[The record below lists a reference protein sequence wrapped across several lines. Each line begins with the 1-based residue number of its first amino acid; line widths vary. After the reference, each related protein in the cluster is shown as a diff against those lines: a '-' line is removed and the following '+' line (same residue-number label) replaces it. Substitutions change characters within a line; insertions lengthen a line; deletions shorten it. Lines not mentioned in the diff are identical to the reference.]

1 MWDGLSNS
9 DERRKATTNG
19 LCGPWIPGKNMK
31 VYDEDNNKKISLAEL
46 AILTG
51 DVCQGSTSPD
61 CEMYK
66 VSNKPLA
73 CITCVGLPC
82 TYQGQGSRQCLHPLS
97 ISNGTTD
104 VNVLENLA
112 IRGSRG
118 AEFYGRT
125 FSVNKALGA
134 LQYLTDLNYNRL
146 SRNPLCFPPPR
157 EKTSACLALATG
169 LAGSFDP
176 TTDDLDQLIVDAND
190 LGNSGGLD
198 RDVKF
203 TRSVLDILSEAVNDR
218 PRIKSPLDANVIEDW
233 PFSFI
238 NQDLIGTAG
247 LALPAPKFYA
257 QFLDDQWSEPHLSY

>member
-1 MWDGLSNS
+1 
-9 DERRKATTNG
+9 
-19 LCGPWIPGKNMK
+19 
-31 VYDEDNNKKISLAEL
+31 
-46 AILTG
+46 
-51 DVCQGSTSPD
+51 
-61 CEMYK
+61 
-66 VSNKPLA
+66 
-73 CITCVGLPC
+73 
-82 TYQGQGSRQCLHPLS
+82 
-97 ISNGTTD
+97 
-104 VNVLENLA
+104 
-112 IRGSRG
+112 
-118 AEFYGRT
+118 
-125 FSVNKALGA
+125 